1 MKGHRYN
8 SPYPARKKQMILTM
22 WLKEK
27 QEDKYLRSSFVCR
40 RYHVTERTLY
50 RWKSQYDGTLNSLEN
65 KSHRPH
71 SPHPNSQTE
80 EEIKH
85 IHDLIKR
92 NPTIGLNELY
102 GKLRQKYEYK
112 RNPATLYRFLRKD
125 GFYKKNKNRKRYIP
139 KDYDTPTMLGEK
151 WQLDVKY
158 VPKSCKAGML
168 EDSNFYQYTVIDEAS
183 RQRFILPYQEICGA
197 NTVDFVE
204 RAIRFF
210 GYKPKEI
217 QTDNGAEFTYLRESR
232 YDKRHAFDSFCIRAG
247 IIHKLI
253 KPRTPRH
260 NGKVERS
267 HRSDS
272 ERFYRYL
279 KFYSFEDLKNQMSAY
294 LKRSNNIPMS
304 CIGWLSPNQKRKQL
318 ESACA

>member
-112 RNPATLYRFLRKD
+112 RNPATLYRFL
-125 GFYKKNKNRKRYIP
+125 
-139 KDYDTPTMLGEK
+139 
-151 WQLDVKY
+151 
-158 VPKSCKAGML
+158 
-168 EDSNFYQYTVIDEAS
+168 
-183 RQRFILPYQEICGA
+183 
-197 NTVDFVE
+197 
-204 RAIRFF
+204 
-210 GYKPKEI
+210 
-217 QTDNGAEFTYLRESR
+217 
-232 YDKRHAFDSFCIRAG
+232 
-247 IIHKLI
+247 
-253 KPRTPRH
+253 
-260 NGKVERS
+260 
-267 HRSDS
+267 
-272 ERFYRYL
+272 
-279 KFYSFEDLKNQMSAY
+279 
-294 LKRSNNIPMS
+294 
-304 CIGWLSPNQKRKQL
+304 
-318 ESACA
+318 